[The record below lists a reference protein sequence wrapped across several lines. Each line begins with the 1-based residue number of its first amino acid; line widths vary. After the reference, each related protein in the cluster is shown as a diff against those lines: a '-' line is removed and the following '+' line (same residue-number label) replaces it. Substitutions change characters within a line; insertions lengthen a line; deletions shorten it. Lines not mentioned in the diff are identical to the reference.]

1 MAHKWLQGA
10 VRRPGKLTSEAEAS
24 GRSKLQQAEVDSH
37 SSIPSKRGRGLL
49 GVRLIK
55 RTI

>member
-10 VRRPGKLTSEAEAS
+10 IKKPGKLTQEAASS
-24 GRSKLQQAEVDSH
+24 GRSKLQHAEVDSH
-37 SSIPSKRGRGLL
+37 SPDPSKRGRGIL

-55 RTI
+55 KSI

>member
-10 VRRPGKLTSEAEAS
+10 IKQPGKLTQEAASS
-24 GRSKLQQAEVDSH
+24 GRSKLQQAEEDSH
-37 SSIPSKRGRGLL
+37 SANPSKRGRGIL

-55 RTI
+55 KTI

>member
-10 VRRPGKLTSEAEAS
+10 IARPHKLTEEAASS
-24 GRSKLQQAEVDSH
+24 GRSKLQQAEADSH
-37 SSIPSKRGRGLL
+37 SANPSKRGRGLL

-55 RTI
+55 KTI